1 MFGLQIDTLVGPV
14 NEIMKISPYN
24 AMAFGALVLLLI
36 YITLYLRKKLEA
48 AEEYNKVLVEK
59 NHQSIDVIT
68 EKLNSIKSHGDSKD
82 AAIITAL
89 EDIKRKLDS
98 LFNNNKT

>member
-59 NHQSIDVIT
+59 NHKSIDVIT
-68 EKLNSIKSHGDSKD
+68 EKLNSIKAHGDSKD
-82 AAIITAL
+82 TAIITAL